1 MTAGQEE
8 TAQMRI
14 LVFAGVVALA
24 PAMMAPAAVSHA
36 GPITTLYNTGV
47 NASGTPL
54 ADGTIGDPHYSLVSV
69 PSGST
74 TDIRVRTSA
83 GGYPIPPY
91 IGDDSFSAWIG
102 PNNDSMLD
110 GPVGEYDYRTTFNLA
125 GFNPA
130 TASITGQWSTDNEGV
145 EILING
151 VATGNT
157 IPNPTSYESFTS
169 FAIGSGFVSG
179 TNTLDFL
186 VNNDGGP
193 TALRV
198 EMTGTATTVPEPAS
212 LALLGGALLGFGA
225 IRRRRLM

>member
-1 MTAGQEE
+1 
-8 TAQMRI
+8 MRFLI
-14 LVFAGVVALA
+14 FAGVVALA
-24 PAMMAPAAVSHA
+24 PAVLVPAAVSHA

-47 NASGTPL
+47 DASGTPL
-54 ADGTIGDPHYSLVSV
+54 ADGTIGDPHYSLISV
-69 PSGST
+69 PSGT
-74 TDIRVRTSA
+74 TDIRVRTSV

-91 IGDDSFSAWIG
+91 VGDDSLSAWIG

-110 GPVGEYDYRTTFNLA
+110 GPVGQYDYRTTFNLA

-157 IPNPTSYESFTS
+157 IPNPGSFMSFTS
-169 FAIGSGFVSG
+169 FAIGSGFGPG

-198 EMTGTATTVPEPAS
+198 EMTGAAAAVVPEPAS
-212 LALLGGALLGFGA
+212 LALLGSALLGFGA
-225 IRRRRLM
+225 IRRRRLR

>member
-1 MTAGQEE
+1 MPTVSLP
-8 TAQMRI
+8 RLVI
-14 LVFAGVVALA
+14 LD
-24 PAMMAPAAVSHA
+24 
-36 GPITTLYNTGV
+36 LYLTPTWNTGV

-54 ADGTIGDPHYSLVSV
+54 ADGTIGDPHYSLISV
-69 PSGST
+69 PSGT

-91 IGDDSFSAWIG
+91 VGDDSVSAWIG
-102 PNNDSMLD
+102 PNNDSMID

-151 VATGNT
+151 LATGNT
-157 IPNPTSYESFTS
+157 IPNPASFESFTS
-169 FAIGSGFVSG
+169 FAIGSGFVPG

-198 EMTGTATTVPEPAS
+198 EMTGAAAAVVPEPAS
-212 LALLGGALLGFGA
+212 LALLGSALLGFGA
-225 IRRRRLM
+225 ICRRRLM